1 MDKLSNLVSELK
13 KAIETSNK
21 KTSPYDTTAVVRRVD
36 ADNRTLWVHIP
47 GGVDETP
54 VKMSINAEVGDNVN
68 IRVSGGTA
76 WVVGNETAPP
86 TDDRTAIIAR
96 KAATTAHA
104 AAKTA
109 EETAITAQTT
119 ATGAKES
126 ADEAQETANTAWA
139 YAGTAAQA
147 AEEAQA
153 SADSARES
161 AIVANNAANNALT
174 QLSVV
179 EDVAG
184 TLSWIQEHGSYVA
197 TTDTTVNTE
206 KIYFEFVNGDYVPI
220 ANPDPTAN
228 PSTEGWYV
236 LDVSDSQAQYIMAHL
251 AVTSAGLWVLPVNG
265 MGGHPLVDSEGNEIV
280 DSNGNVLSDWRYDP
294 QNASGYKV
302 LLSGT
307 GMIIFD
313 GNGAAVASYGAT
325 TTIGEASGKNVY
337 IDNDSVD
344 VRDGDT
350 VLASFGEITKIGM
363 DQTGGFRVDSN
374 QSSLFGEQTEE
385 GELQTSSVCGLTLN
399 PIDLIEVWV
408 LNSNRSASAKFEFH
422 YGVEATQTATVG
434 SKDCTA
440 QYDGKLTF
448 TFSSTSYKTTTL
460 YYSVTYRYYYA
471 NLSLGPDN
479 TIAGSTTVATI
490 GTGLTSEVGHD
501 QLIVGR
507 YNESEATLGPGKKHL
522 LVVGNGTNKSN
533 RSNAFSVDE
542 KGNVEYSGYI
552 KNGNRVLWTGARYMF
567 DSANQTITL
576 NSLLSQQDHGY
587 VLAWSAYISGE
598 AKDYDWVY
606 YFVPK
611 WHATLSGTGGV
622 GIPLSKASTNGNG
635 QSWAVKYL
643 YIAETET
650 SPGTFVTTISGY
662 SGNNQ
667 GNAANFVLRAVLG
680 V

>member
-1 MDKLSNLVSELK
+1 MDKLTNLVSELK
-13 KAIETSNK
+13 KAIDTSNK

-119 ATGAKES
+119 ATGAQES

-206 KIYFEFVNGDYVPI
+206 KIYFEFVDGDYVPI

-307 GMIIFD
+307 GMIVFN
-313 GNGAAVASYGAT
+313 GEGAAVARYGET
-325 TTIGEASGKNVY
+325 TTIGEASGKHVF

-344 VRDGDT
+344 IIDGDA
-350 VLASFGEITKIGM
+350 VLATFGSTMRVGPSQNANDVWLDVLPDENRFCLKQNLQKSDLTLIDYSLFHVYGK
-363 DQTGGFRVDSN
+363 GFLDSN
-374 QSSLFGEQTEE
+374 DDIWGNTWFTLMGSDVFIVAKNAQDNTPYLTIGQEDDPESEREAVVTIFGD
-385 GELQTSSVCGLTLN
+385 VCT
-399 PIDLIEVWV
+399 IDTNQVAINGDLGINGRKYGYNEVLWTHP
-408 LNSNRSASAKFEFH
+408 NGISNGWYMSASQTVTLANNIS
-422 YGVEATQTATVG
+422 TQPNGIV
-434 SKDCTA
+434 
-440 QYDGKLTF
+440 LVW
-448 TFSSTSYKTTTL
+448 SS
-460 YYSVTYRYYYA
+460 YA
-471 NLSLGPDN
+471 NSAANNYDWYHHFIPKWQVSN
-479 TIAGSTTVATI
+479 FN
-490 GTGLTSEVGHD
+490 GTGVAIPICLAST
-501 QLIVGR
+501 
-507 YNESEATLGPGKKHL
+507 A
-522 LVVGNGTNKSN
+522 GNGTAWAAK
-533 RSNAFSVDE
+533 
-542 KGNVEYSGYI
+542 
-552 KNGNRVLWTGARYMF
+552 
-567 DSANQTITL
+567 
-576 NSLLSQQDHGY
+576 Y
-587 VLAWSAYISGE
+587 VYVHNDKI
-598 AKDYDWVY
+598 V
-606 YFVPK
+606 
-611 WHATLSGTGGV
+611 
-622 GIPLSKASTNGNG
+622 
-635 QSWAVKYL
+635 
-643 YIAETET
+643 
-650 SPGTFVTTISGY
+650 GY
-662 SGNNQ
+662 SGNSQ

>member
-1 MDKLSNLVSELK
+1 MDKLTNLVSELK
-13 KAIETSNK
+13 KAIDTSNK

-119 ATGAKES
+119 ATGAQES
-126 ADEAQETANTAWA
+126 ANEAQETANTAWA

-184 TLSWIQEHGSYVA
+184 TLSWIQDHGSYVA
-197 TTDTTVNTE
+197 TTDTTVNAD
-206 KIYFEFVNGDYVPI
+206 KIYFEFIDGDYVPI

-307 GMIIFD
+307 GMIVFN
-313 GNGAAVASYGAT
+313 GEGAAVARYGET
-325 TTIGEASGKNVY
+325 TTIGEASGKNVF

-344 VRDGDT
+344 IKDGET
-350 VLASFGEITKIGM
+350 VLAKFGEKTIIGM
-363 DQTGGFRVDSN
+363 DQTGGFMVESN
-374 QSSLFGEQTEE
+374 LSSIHASQTEE
-385 GELQTSSVCGLTLN
+385 GEFQTSGICSLIRNPKDVITVDVTTDRMDTVTTIFNKGTASEETISV
-399 PIDLIEVWV
+399 
-408 LNSNRSASAKFEFH
+408 S
-422 YGVEATQTATVG
+422 
-434 SKDCTA
+434 SKDCTI
-440 QYDGKLTF
+440 QYDGALTF
-448 TFSSTSYKTTTL
+448 TFTSSTYETTTL
-460 YYSVTYRYYYA
+460 YYIISYPYYFA
-471 NLSLGPDN
+471 RMSLGSENHPN
-479 TIAGSTTVATI
+479 GSSTATI
-490 GTGLTSEVGHD
+490 GTGLTSWGRD
-501 QLIVGR
+501 QLVVGR
-507 YNESEATLGPGKKHL
+507 YNESDSTLSKKYL
-522 LVVGNGTNKSN
+522 FVIGNGANKN
-533 RSNAFSVDE
+533 ERANVFSVNED
-542 KGNVEYSGYI
+542 GDVYFSGYL
-552 KNGNRVLWTGARYMF
+552 KNDNRVLWTGARYMF
-567 DSANQTITL
+567 DDSGQTITL
-576 NSLLSQQDHGY
+576 GGMNSPEKSLSKQNTGY
-587 VLAWSAYISGE
+587 VLVWSAYLNGE

-611 WHATLSGTGGV
+611 WHASLSGTGGI
-622 GIPLSKASTNGNG
+622 GIHLGKASTNGNG
-635 QSWAVKYL
+635 QAWAVKYL
-643 YIAETET
+643 YIVETGT
-650 SPGTFVTTISGY
+650 SSMPETTISGY

-667 GNAANFVLRAVLG
+667 GNAAGYVLRAVLG